1 VSPRAAGPPALQ
13 AVEVVRPGLTLSNG
27 STEAGAA
34 PTVSCVDTARDLSE
48 LLTEPIPQTLLDPL
62 HETRAAGELAP
73 LFNPAEP
80 FSVPE
85 PPLPV
90 ATAPAR
96 RRTWLAVAAVLVI
109 LASGGIAGLKVLAG
123 GDPPTMASLSV
134 QSNPSGVP
142 VFVDGVER
150 GVTPA
155 RITLAPGAH
164 ILELRRGVPRVIPL
178 TLSAGAEVSQYLE
191 FVEST
196 TVTDQLTP
204 EAAAVPVTEASAA
217 PAPAAPLAGWLGAK
231 APFVVEIHENGRLL
245 GTTETDRLML
255 SAGAHQLEFVNET
268 LGFRAARTVQVQPGK
283 VLPLTLELPHGVVNL
298 NAAPWAEVFID
309 GRPVGETPI
318 GNLSVPIGPHEIA
331 FRHPE
336 FGEKKHAIS
345 VTAGIPVRISVEM
358 RK

>member
-1 VSPRAAGPPALQ
+1 MPAGSRL
-13 AVEVVRPGLTLSNG
+13 E
-27 STEAGAA
+27 
-34 PTVSCVDTARDLSE
+34 DARDLAE

-62 HETRAAGELAP
+62 RETPDTEPAP

-80 FSVPE
+80 F
-85 PPLPV
+85 
-90 ATAPAR
+90 TAPGPPAPVPAAPR
-96 RRTWLAVAAVLVI
+96 RRRIWLASAAVLAI
-109 LASGGIAGLKVLAG
+109 LASGGIASLKLLAG
-123 GDPPTMASLSV
+123 GAPPTLASLSV
-134 QSNPSGVP
+134 ESNPSGVP

-150 GVTPA
+150 GVTPT

-178 TLSAGAEVSQYLE
+178 TLTAGAEVSQYLE

-196 TVTDQLTP
+196 GVTDALTAPQADAVARP
-204 EAAAVPVTEASAA
+204 EAPPA
-217 PAPAAPLAGWLGAK
+217 PPAAPLAGWLSAK
-231 APFVVEIHENGRLL
+231 APFVVEIHENGRML
-245 GTTETDRLML
+245 GTTETERLML
-255 SAGAHQLEFVNET
+255 AAGAHQLEFVNET
-268 LGFRAARTVQVQPGK
+268 LGYRATRTVQVVPGK
-283 VLPLTLELPHGVVNL
+283 VMPLSLELPHGVMNL

-318 GNLSVPIGPHEIA
+318 GNLSVPIGPHEIV

-336 FGEKKHAIS
+336 FGEKKHAVS